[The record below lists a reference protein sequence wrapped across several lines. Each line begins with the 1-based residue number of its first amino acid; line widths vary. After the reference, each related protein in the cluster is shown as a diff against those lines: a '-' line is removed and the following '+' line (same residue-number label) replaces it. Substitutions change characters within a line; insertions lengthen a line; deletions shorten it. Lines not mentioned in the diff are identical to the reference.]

1 MKNDELTKLERL
13 EKEIRG
19 LKLEKLQLELQ
30 LLEMRKTFYIVEA
43 RKENDLVDALKKIK
57 VALDNINKN
66 TYLNYLMEINNS
78 SNGKYQL
85 ERLISTYEYKTI
97 VATSKILLEDMQ
109 KRINQRLEQD
119 ATKNEQQPKK
129 KAKKE
134 AK

>member
-1 MKNDELTKLERL
+1 MKNNELTKLERL

-66 TYLNYLMEINNS
+66 TYLNYLMDINNS

-85 ERLISTYEYKTI
+85 ERLITTYEYKTI

-119 ATKNEQQPKK
+119 ATKNEKQPKK